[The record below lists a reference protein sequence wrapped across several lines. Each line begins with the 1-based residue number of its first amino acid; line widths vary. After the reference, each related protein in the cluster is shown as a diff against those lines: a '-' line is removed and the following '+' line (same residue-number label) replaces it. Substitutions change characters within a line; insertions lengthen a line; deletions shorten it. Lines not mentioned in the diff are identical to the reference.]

1 MPTIEDDQIEV
12 RMYRTWD
19 QYIIWQYGNIPVPS
33 NATLMNTFW
42 LHKGEVWHCEWGMI
56 QRHYDGT
63 LSLYDSVY
71 DVHTTACIDEPTIHG
86 EVVNVQ
92 V

>member
-1 MPTIEDDQIEV
+1 MSSIEDDPIQI
-12 RMYRTWD
+12 RQYRDWKG
-19 QYIIWQYGNIPVPS
+19 YVIWQYGNIPTPVDS
-33 NATLMNTFW
+33 ILTQTFW
-42 LHKGEVWHCEWGMI
+42 LHKGEVFHTNYGMI

-63 LSLYDSVY
+63 LSMYDPVY

-86 EVVNVQ
+86 EVINVK